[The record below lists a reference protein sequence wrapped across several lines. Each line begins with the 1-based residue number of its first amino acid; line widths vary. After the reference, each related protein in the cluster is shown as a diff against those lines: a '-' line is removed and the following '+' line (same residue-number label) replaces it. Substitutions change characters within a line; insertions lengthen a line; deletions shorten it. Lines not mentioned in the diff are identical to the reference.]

1 MDETIK
7 LLKPLRREDIFSKS
21 IDESEEIMLYDSRHG
36 LLQVLNKT
44 AFEIWELC
52 DGTHTIGDIV
62 GLFVDKYRKNPDEIS
77 HDVLYVLQQF
87 QEVKL
92 LKVPLPIPRI
102 KPHRED

>member
-1 MDETIK
+1 MDEKIK
-7 LLKPLRREDIFSKS
+7 LLKPLRREGIFSKL
-21 IDESEEIMLYDSRHG
+21 IDEAEEIMLYAPQYG

-44 AFEIWELC
+44 GYEIWELC
-52 DGTHTIGDIV
+52 DGKHTIGDIV
-62 GLFVDKYRKNPDEIS
+62 GLFVDKYRRNPDEIS

-92 LKVPLPIPRI
+92 LKGTLPIPRI